1 MPPLPGQLLGMDVGN
16 VLQLTHSF
24 GYVQKGHV
32 ARVRKRVTAQVPM
45 LRPRATKAC
54 SSKWRGPQ
62 MKE

>member
-1 MPPLPGQLLGMDVGN
+1 MDVGN

-32 ARVRKRVTAQVPM
+32 AVRLRNAAQVPI

-54 SSKWRGPQ
+54 SSKWQGPQ
-62 MKE
+62 MNFR